1 MYQYAFGN
9 IHLKNK
15 ISISG
20 YAGKSPGGEN
30 SGGEKSGWEKP
41 WRGKFRRGKILVPD

>member
-1 MYQYAFGN
+1 MYQYACGN

-20 YAGKSPGGEN
+20 WAGKSPGRERSGGEKPRWEN
-30 SGGEKSGWEKP
+30 SGGKKSGGEKS
-41 WRGKFRRGKILVPD
+41 